1 MRSKLTLIL
10 FGLITLTFFM
20 GCSNQTSEEPDDDKV
35 ILRFGYASNSQPVI
49 DAMNE
54 FGHLVSEKTN
64 GEVEIQYFPDGQ
76 LGGERVLIELTQTG
90 AIDIT
95 KVNGAAL
102 EGFSQTYSIFG
113 IPYLFEDEE
122 HYYNVLETPEI
133 MDRFYNSTE
142 DLGIVGLTYY
152 DSGSRSFYMKDGP
165 VESPDDLKGKKI
177 RVMQSEIA
185 IRMVELLGGSPTPM
199 DSGEVYTSLQQGII
213 DGSENNEFVLVTAGH
228 GGAAKYFSYDEH
240 TRVPDIVVM
249 NQETLNKLTDE
260 QQQAVYEAAEEST
273 AFQKEIWKEA
283 VENEKKE
290 AMEIHGV
297 TFNEVDKQ
305 PFLEAVQPIHDDFK
319 NNENF
324 SDLYKRIRSLT
335 DSN

>member
-1 MRSKLTLIL
+1 MRRQLTLIL
-10 FGLITLTFFM
+10 FSLIVLTFFM
-20 GCSNQTSEEPDDDKV
+20 GCSNQTTEEPGDDKV
-35 ILRFGYASNSQPVI
+35 TLRFGYASNSQPVI

-54 FGHLVSEKTN
+54 FGNLVSEKTN

-102 EGFSQTYSIFG
+102 EGFSPMYSIFG

-122 HYYNVLETPEI
+122 HFFNVLENPDI
-133 MDRFYNSTE
+133 MDNFYKSTE

-228 GGAAKYFSYDEH
+228 GGVSKYFSYDEH
-240 TRVPDIVVM
+240 TMVPDIVVM
-249 NQETLNKLTDE
+249 NQETLNKLTEE

-273 AFQKEIWKEA
+273 AFQRKVWKEA

-319 NNENF
+319 NDEDF
-324 SDLYKRIRSLT
+324 SELYKRIRSLT